1 MAAKIWH
8 FIFFRAAPV
17 AVCSRFVASLNEPL
31 DSSNVPTLYEPN
43 SIWFQGDSGGPLM
56 IKKDDKFE
64 LAGVTSWGLSCAGA
78 NSPGVYT
85 RISKYVKWI
94 NNIVATFE

>member
-1 MAAKIWH
+1 
-8 FIFFRAAPV
+8 
-17 AVCSRFVASLNEPL
+17 
-31 DSSNVPTLYEPN
+31 
-43 SIWFQGDSGGPLM
+43 M